1 MDWPIL
7 LVVLQPHMFLVE
19 PRLLTRLVE
28 EHRTRLLAPWPL
40 TLLVAP
46 LLTHLVA

>member
-7 LVVLQPHMFLVE
+7 LVVLHMFLVE
-19 PRLLTRLVE
+19 EPRRLIRLVE
-28 EHRTRLLAPWPL
+28 EHHTRLLAPWPL